1 MLDRDHRP
9 RFVLASAS
17 PRRAAL
23 LGRLGIEIEVRPV
36 DLDETPLR
44 DEPPAAYVQRLARAK
59 ADAAWE
65 PGTLVV
71 AADTTVAVDGRLLG
85 KPVDADDARR
95 MLRMLSGRPHDVF
108 TGVAIRADSTS
119 VGPITRAASEHTE
132 VWFVE
137 LTARRVEWYLRTEE
151 PFDKAGAYA
160 IQGRGSLFVERVRG
174 NVDNV
179 IGLPMTVVD
188 RLLWDAGFDLLSF
201 ATPLPT

>member
-1 MLDRDHRP
+1 MLDREHRP
-9 RFVLASAS
+9 AFVLASAS

-23 LGRLGIEIEVRPV
+23 LGKFGVDLDIRPV

-44 DEPPAAYVQRLARAK
+44 DEAPSAYVQRLARAK
-59 ADAAWE
+59 AEAVWE

-108 TGVAIRADSTS
+108 TGVAIRVDSTAA
-119 VGPITRAASEHTE
+119 GPLTRSATEHTE

-137 LTARRVEWYLRTEE
+137 LTARRIEWYLRSEE

-179 IGLPMTVVD
+179 IGLPLTLVD
-188 RLLWDAGFDLLSF
+188 RLLNDAGFDFLAF
-201 ATPLPT
+201 ADR